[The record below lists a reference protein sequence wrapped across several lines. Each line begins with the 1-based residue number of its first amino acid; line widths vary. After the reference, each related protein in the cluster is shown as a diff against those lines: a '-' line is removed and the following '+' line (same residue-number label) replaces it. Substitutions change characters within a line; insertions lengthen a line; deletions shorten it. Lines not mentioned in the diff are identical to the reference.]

1 MTDQSLTRRR
11 DGGRRGAFLAS
22 SAIRRVP
29 GDGRLRPRGFAVVTS
44 FCPER
49 SLRQLDRLRTM
60 HVAEAPIDADREK
73 ALDKAERAQ
82 GR

>member
-1 MTDQSLTRRR
+1 MVVVE
-11 DGGRRGAFLAS
+11 GHFW
-22 SAIRRVP
+22 RVP
-29 GDGRLRPRGFAVVTS
+29 RSGEFRETADSDLAAFAVVTS
-44 FCPER
+44 FRPER